1 MVTVHGA
8 CHCGS
13 ISYVAEI
20 DPSRVTLCHC
30 TDCQVLSGC
39 AYRVSVPALRGQV
52 EILQGSPVVYVNTAD
67 SGARRAQ
74 ALCGKCGSPLFT
86 WDLASP
92 DRWGLRMGAIAERA
106 RLPPTGQVWCKSAL
120 AWAQDIRDLPG
131 NATERTS

>member
-1 MVTVHGA
+1 
-8 CHCGS
+8 
-13 ISYVAEI
+13 
-20 DPSRVTLCHC
+20 
-30 TDCQVLSGC
+30 
-39 AYRVSVPALRGQV
+39 LRGQV
-52 EILQGSPVVYVNTAD
+52 EILQGSPVVYVKTAD

-74 ALCGKCGSPLFT
+74 AFCGKCGSPLFT